1 MKKEEAIKIITKAAK
16 EFQNNLAHNNIL
28 FITGHPDAP
37 NCVEAVFF
45 PRNFLH
51 LTGIK
56 LNGGNNKKSVT
67 FYNECL
73 NGKLKPNE
81 FYMASNGTTEM
92 KLNVILTLMNIHKTA
107 RMMGDY
113 NSSKS
118 VLYTEKLTGNHIGC
132 MGFAN
137 YGGYYNPNTLLNED
151 IRSVTQ
157 KPQDKVLAIL
167 RKPIKQEKYTELC
180 YAAKGIQL
188 DKIKLP
194 IDYSEKI
201 DIPKFNQENIHQQ
214 NQQLSQ
220 NLCSKSQDQN
230 KAAQP
235 FI

>member
-1 MKKEEAIKIITKAAK
+1 
-16 EFQNNLAHNNIL
+16 
-28 FITGHPDAP
+28 
-37 NCVEAVFF
+37 
-45 PRNFLH
+45 
-51 LTGIK
+51 
-56 LNGGNNKKSVT
+56 
-67 FYNECL
+67 
-73 NGKLKPNE
+73 
-81 FYMASNGTTEM
+81 M
-92 KLNVILTLMNIHKTA
+92 KLNVILTLMNIYKTA

-118 VLYTEKLTGNHIGC
+118 VLYTKKLTGNHIGC

-157 KPQDKVLAIL
+157 KPQ
-167 RKPIKQEKYTELC
+167 
-180 YAAKGIQL
+180 
-188 DKIKLP
+188 
-194 IDYSEKI
+194 
-201 DIPKFNQENIHQQ
+201 ENIHQQ